1 MKTAAKM
8 KKTAEKIL
16 SEILQDSRITNYLDM
31 LKGQSEGRYTHCI
44 NVSKRSILMGLYT
57 DMYTKS
63 ELIELGRGGL
73 LADIGY
79 IKLPT
84 ELYEKSVS
92 LNEGEYPDIQKHIE
106 YSLEIAEE
114 LNMNAKVKEMISTH
128 HERINGYGYP
138 NQLTLNDLIEQ
149 DIIVAAADNY
159 EALIED
165 RPYRKAYPPLSA
177 LQMMLMQKDNE
188 YTSRTINMLMLTVMD
203 AQYPQFG

>member
-16 SEILQDSRITNYLDM
+16 SEILQDSRLTNYLDM

-44 NVSKRSILMGLYT
+44 NVSKRSILMGLYM
-57 DMYTKS
+57 DMYKKH
-63 ELIELGRGGL
+63 ELIELGQGGL

-177 LQMMLMQKDNE
+177 LQMMLMQRDNE
-188 YTSRTINMLMLTVMD
+188 YTSRIINMLMLTVMD

>member
-16 SEILQDSRITNYLDM
+16 SEILQDNRITNYLDM

-63 ELIELGRGGL
+63 ELIELGQGGL

>member
-8 KKTAEKIL
+8 KKAAEKIL

-63 ELIELGRGGL
+63 ELIELGQGGL

-106 YSLEIAEE
+106 YSVEIAEE

>member
-1 MKTAAKM
+1 MKIAAKM

-63 ELIELGRGGL
+63 ELIELGQGGL

>member
-16 SEILQDSRITNYLDM
+16 SEILQDSRLTNYLDM

-63 ELIELGRGGL
+63 ELIELGQGGL

>member
-188 YTSRTINMLMLTVMD
+188 YTSRIINMLMLTVMD

>member
-165 RPYRKAYPPLSA
+165 RPYRKAYTPLSA

>member
-63 ELIELGRGGL
+63 ELIELGQGGL

-114 LNMNAKVKEMISTH
+114 LNVEKEDVS
-128 HERINGYGYP
+128 
-138 NQLTLNDLIEQ
+138 
-149 DIIVAAADNY
+149 
-159 EALIED
+159 
-165 RPYRKAYPPLSA
+165 
-177 LQMMLMQKDNE
+177 
-188 YTSRTINMLMLTVMD
+188 
-203 AQYPQFG
+203 

>member
-63 ELIELGRGGL
+63 ELIELGQGGL

-114 LNMNAKVKEMISTH
+114 LHMNDRVKEMISTH

>member
-31 LKGQSEGRYTHCI
+31 LKGQSEERYTHCI

-63 ELIELGRGGL
+63 ELIELGQGGL

>member
-63 ELIELGRGGL
+63 ELIELGQGGL

-114 LNMNAKVKEMISTH
+114 LNMNAKVNEMISTH

>member
-63 ELIELGRGGL
+63 ELIELGQGGL

>member
-63 ELIELGRGGL
+63 EPIELGQGGL

-188 YTSRTINMLMLTVMD
+188 YTSRIINMLMLTVMD

>member
-63 ELIELGRGGL
+63 ELIELGQGGL

-177 LQMMLMQKDNE
+177 LQMMLMQRDNE
-188 YTSRTINMLMLTVMD
+188 YTSRIINMLMLTVMD

>member
-8 KKTAEKIL
+8 KKVAEKIL

-63 ELIELGRGGL
+63 ELIELGQGGL

>member
-8 KKTAEKIL
+8 KKAAEKIL

-63 ELIELGRGGL
+63 ELIELGQGGL

>member
-63 ELIELGRGGL
+63 ELIELGQGGL

-84 ELYEKSVS
+84 ELYEKSVN

>member
-63 ELIELGRGGL
+63 ELIELGQGGL

-92 LNEGEYPDIQKHIE
+92 LYEGEYPDIQKHIE

>member
-16 SEILQDSRITNYLDM
+16 SEILQDSRLTNYLDM

-63 ELIELGRGGL
+63 ELIELGQGGL

-177 LQMMLMQKDNE
+177 LQMMLMQRDNE
-188 YTSRTINMLMLTVMD
+188 YTSRIINMLMLTVMD

>member
-8 KKTAEKIL
+8 KKTAEKIV